1 MPPILQMCKRARLP
15 GDNVAWLLQ
24 DRLTGRLAGLYEE
37 GKGLRDTLR
46 LALVAVGRGGQG
58 DVGQRIR
65 DEILTVQSNNGA
77 KVSPNPRVIIQKSRK
92 ARKTC
97 KGFFFGSSCLQDL
110 VEPLMKGIVSCD
122 KQSGDAL
129 RQSCRI

>member
-1 MPPILQMCKRARLP
+1 M
-15 GDNVAWLLQ
+15 NHVYTQ

-77 KVSPNPRVIIQKSRK
+77 KVGPPSF
-92 ARKTC
+92 TTYL
-97 KGFFFGSSCLQDL
+97 GFRGVFYES
-110 VEPLMKGIVSCD
+110 
-122 KQSGDAL
+122 
-129 RQSCRI
+129 

>member
-1 MPPILQMCKRARLP
+1 MVKMCT
-15 GDNVAWLLQ
+15 Q
-24 DRLTGRLAGLYEE
+24 DRLTGRLSGLYEE

-77 KVSPNPRVIIQKSRK
+77 KVARFFSNAPRAILFSLTGTVMGANIGTDHCQAVVQRK
-92 ARKTC
+92 VVQHSNAR
-97 KGFFFGSSCLQDL
+97 
-110 VEPLMKGIVSCD
+110 
-122 KQSGDAL
+122 
-129 RQSCRI
+129 

>member
-1 MPPILQMCKRARLP
+1 MLGVYLCLQ
-15 GDNVAWLLQ
+15 G
-24 DRLTGRLAGLYEE
+24 RLTGRLAGLYEE

-77 KVSPNPRVIIQKSRK
+77 KVSCFVSFACSDIHRG
-92 ARKTC
+92 
-97 KGFFFGSSCLQDL
+97 KGSTFCNLT
-110 VEPLMKGIVSCD
+110 
-122 KQSGDAL
+122 
-129 RQSCRI
+129 RQLDCIYGADCAMEGPWA